1 MRTLHDCDILHGDL
15 QLANIMIHDRHV
27 TLMDFDWSCVCTD
40 EEEKAK
46 ELEELVNLLAEI
58 V

>member
-1 MRTLHDCDILHGDL
+1 
-15 QLANIMIHDRHV
+15 
-27 TLMDFDWSCVCTD
+27 MDFDWRCVSTD

-46 ELEELVNLLAEI
+46 ELEELVNFLEEG